1 MSAEYVRLLVYTL
14 SYIVSSSTLYV
25 EKSSDNH
32 IKKVIVLLVA
42 ESYPTFPIMYDE
54 VILFL

>member
-1 MSAEYVRLLVYTL
+1 MSVEYVRLLVYTL

-42 ESYPTFPIMYDE
+42 ESYPIMYDE